1 MDRRTVVSTDAPA
14 VDDCVESGDSYGQ
27 SEAPEASPALLVGAI
42 KFSGLTAG
50 SMIKLT
56 VPVVPDLYLETITLI
71 KGGPAAEVVGTLSK
85 GTLKRLGSA
94 DATISSE
101 LYDFVL
107 AQARVSKL
115 LITLEHS
122 ETRVTNIRF
131 ENIESATI
139 AHEATNVSPPAS

>member
-1 MDRRTVVSTDAPA
+1 
-14 VDDCVESGDSYGQ
+14 
-27 SEAPEASPALLVGAI
+27 PALLVSSV
-42 KFSGLTAG
+42 KFSGVTAG
-50 SMIKLT
+50 SIIELA
-56 VPVVPDLYLETITLI
+56 VQPLPDLYLETITLI
-71 KGGPAAEVVGTLSK
+71 KGGPAAEAVGTLSK

-94 DATISSE
+94 EATISSE

-139 AHEATNVSPPAS
+139 AHEATKVSPPAS